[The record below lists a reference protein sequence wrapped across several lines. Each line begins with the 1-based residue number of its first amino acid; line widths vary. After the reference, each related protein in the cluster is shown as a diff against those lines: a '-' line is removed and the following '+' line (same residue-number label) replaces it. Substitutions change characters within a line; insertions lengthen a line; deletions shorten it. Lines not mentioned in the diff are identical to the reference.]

1 MSQDNMPNIAPSAL
15 TAKPKPSFNPTPPPG
30 LEANN
35 RKPFLA
41 LLALLAAI
49 LFYLCSYVVEQSKY
63 AVVFALGEIKEVV
76 DQPGLHFKLPAPLQ
90 NVVLFERRILTI
102 DTPDSE
108 RVQTSEKKNLQVDS
122 FVKWRILDPKAF
134 YVSFGGKEAE
144 AEARITTLVRDAMN
158 QAINKRTVND
168 VTSRER
174 DKIMEE
180 IRSSVQ
186 ERLKAV
192 GVEVVDVRLKRV
204 DFVPEISESVFNR
217 MTAERKRVANEQRSS
232 GAAEGEKIRA
242 EAERERD
249 QVLAEAYRKAQ
260 VIKGEGDGKASAIYA
275 ASFGANP
282 EFYSF
287 YRSLE
292 AYRASFKNKQDV
304 MVVDPASDFFKYF
317 RSAGGAAASP
327 NNSKGK

>member
-1 MSQDNMPNIAPSAL
+1 MPNISPEFLKTQPPSGANR
-15 TAKPKPSFNPTPPPG
+15 NPFFI
-30 LEANN
+30 A
-35 RKPFLA
+35 LA
-41 LLALLAAI
+41 LIAALVLYACT
-49 LFYLCSYVVEQSKY
+49 FVVDQSKY
-63 AVVFALGEIKEVV
+63 AVVFALGEIKEVI

-90 NVVLFERRILTI
+90 NVVMFERRILTI

-134 YVSFGGKEAE
+134 FVSFRGSEGE

-168 VTSRER
+168 VSSRER
-174 DKIMEE
+174 DKITEE
-180 IRSSVQ
+180 IRSNVQ

-192 GVEVVDVRLKRV
+192 GVEVIDVRLKRV
-204 DFVPEISESVFNR
+204 DFVPEISESVFSR
-217 MTAERKRVANEQRSS
+217 MAAERKRVANEQRSS

-249 QVLAEAYRKAQ
+249 QILADAYRKAQ
-260 VIKGEGDGKASAIYA
+260 VIKGEGDGQASAIYA
-275 ASFGANP
+275 SSFGANP

-292 AYRASFKNKQDV
+292 AYRASFKSKQDV
-304 MVVDPASDFFKYF
+304 MVVDPNSEFFKYF
-317 RSAGGAAASP
+317 RGAGGS
-327 NNSKGK
+327 NSGGVKK

>member
-1 MSQDNMPNIAPSAL
+1 MNTPNIMPNLPPSAL
-15 TAKPKPSFNPTPPPG
+15 NSQPSGSSKAPIFI
-30 LEANN
+30 
-35 RKPFLA
+35 
-41 LLALLAAI
+41 LLALLAAF
-49 LFYLCSYVVEQSKY
+49 LMYACTYVVEQSKY

-90 NVVLFERRILTI
+90 NVVTFERRILTI

-134 YVSFGGKEAE
+134 FVSFRGSEAE
-144 AEARITTLVRDAMN
+144 AEARIGTLVRDALN

-174 DKIMEE
+174 DKITEE
-180 IRSSVQ
+180 IRLSVQ

-204 DFVPEISESVFNR
+204 DFVPEISESVFAR

-249 QVLAEAYRKAQ
+249 QILADAYRKAQ
-260 VIKGEGDGKASAIYA
+260 VIKGEGDGKASAVYA
-275 ASFGANP
+275 ASFGANA
-282 EFYSF
+282 EFYAF

-304 MVVDPASDFFKYF
+304 MVVDPNSDFFKYF
-317 RSAGGAAASP
+317 RGAGGNSSP
-327 NNSKGK
+327 IKK

>member
-1 MSQDNMPNIAPSAL
+1 MSTPDAMPNIPQSAL
-15 TAKPKPSFNPTPPPG
+15 KAQPPEGNSRTP
-30 LEANN
+30 LYI
-35 RKPFLA
+35 FLS
-41 LLALLAAI
+41 LLVAFIVYA
-49 LFYLCSYVVEQSKY
+49 CSYVVDQSKY
-63 AVVFALGEIKEVV
+63 AVVFALGEIKTIV
-76 DQPGLHFKLPAPLQ
+76 DEPGLHFKLPAPFQ
-90 NVVLFERRILTI
+90 NVVTFERRILTI

-122 FVKWRILDPKAF
+122 FVKWRILDPKSF
-134 YVSFGGKEAE
+134 FVSFRGNEAE

-174 DKIMEE
+174 DKITEE
-180 IRSSVQ
+180 IRTSVQ

-204 DFVPEISESVFNR
+204 DFVPEISESVFAR

-249 QVLAEAYRKAQ
+249 QILADAYRKAQ
-260 VIKGEGDGKASAIYA
+260 VIKGEGDAQASVVYA
-275 ASFGANP
+275 NSFGANP

-304 MVVDPASDFFKYF
+304 MVVDPNSDFFKYF
-317 RSAGGAAASP
+317 RGAGGSSSP
-327 NNSKGK
+327 NGKK